1 MAIAS
6 LRLNG
11 FKSFGRQCGFEFSK
25 NFTAIVGPNG
35 SGKSNILDALKWIL
49 GEGSA
54 SGLRIT
60 RQSDLLFQGS
70 SSTAQAK
77 NAEVVLKLENEDD
90 NGTLR
95 RIYAQDTGALL
106 FFDGRK
112 ILLQDLDKIKTRFNL
127 EGEGFAL
134 IGQGEI
140 SDTIHQRPKERR
152 KQFDALFGIERYRE
166 RRDDSIKKL
175 EDTQN
180 EALRIKTLIDEL
192 NIRRGEISD
201 DVKIAVEAQ
210 GIIDELDALRH
221 DYYFFKR
228 LSIEHEQGD
237 LDLKR
242 HIITSRID
250 DFSRWLKFWSRA
262 LNFYEGKLAS
272 DTSGNLFLSRLENIN
287 AQKNSIQQRA
297 YQLASQV
304 KDIRTRRGELNGELD
319 TLMIQKQALEQ
330 ERERTNNEHE
340 NLARELDEKSKDFSE
355 RERIFKD
362 AQSKSQNELARRKKI
377 LDDTAALKLRCSRIE
392 ADITAIE
399 KSRETNSQE
408 IKEFQD
414 ERAEIQNMVEKLISQ
429 KNLSEEKFT
438 RLSFLC
444 QQKNSEVQSFR
455 RELAHFESQYA
466 NLSNIDFFSAG
477 IYPEPVRIILMASEK
492 NLIISKPKAVADVF
506 SCSSS
511 KIAEAIEAYLGGRQ
525 FWLLVHT
532 LEEAQE
538 GIDFLKSNKAGRA
551 TYLALERCKTRDID
565 TKINTNASGITGWAM
580 DLIKFDEKWEKA
592 VSHIMGDLL
601 IVQDYGTAGALVRAG
616 AKFPIATLEGEVFAP
631 SGSVSGGSSKQK
643 SGAVT
648 AKQKLDEI
656 NIQLENLRKSIAI
669 SKGNLDNAVNAEN
682 TARKEFEDASNEL
695 DGLKST
701 LNAAQRNLKSVTAS
715 LERLI
720 DEHEKSEGRTKKLK
734 EEKEKAS
741 IKLAEL
747 EKEFETLPE
756 IHEENYELVITPLKN
771 ELRLLQERLNVTKTL
786 YDRVDSEYKSVCSR
800 IDKAQKEI
808 SSGKKIE
815 ENNLG
820 ELKILG
826 RDKLK
831 AYQEEKK
838 LREEISK
845 RDDEFASARKKASRI
860 RIKIDKANAN
870 ISGVNNEL
878 SAIDGK
884 ISHTESELNQLI
896 ELWEEKY
903 PYNQREA
910 REIEGGREL
919 TSTLRK
925 LERELKSLGK
935 YNLGALSED
944 QSLME
949 RIDFLTE
956 QLEDVEISSADLK
969 NLIEDTDTQ
978 VEKSFT
984 NSMAKVDNRF
994 NELFQ
999 RLFGGGE
1006 ARLILQSGESIW
1018 DRGVEI
1024 FARPPGKKLQNI
1036 SQLSGGEQSLTS
1048 IALIFA
1054 TLEAAGTPLAVLDEV
1069 DAALDEYNLIR
1080 FADLAK
1086 EYSNS
1091 IQIIA
1096 MTHRRATIERANLI
1110 YGVTMIEPG
1119 LSATVG
1125 INPENYE

>member
-1 MAIAS
+1 MTISS
-6 LRLNG
+6 LKLNG
-11 FKSFGRQCGFEFSK
+11 FKSFGRQCSFEFSK

-70 SSTAQAK
+70 ASTAQAQ
-77 NAEVVLKLENEDD
+77 NAEVILKLEND
-90 NGTLR
+90 NEKGILR
-95 RIYAQDTGALL
+95 RAYAQDTGALL
-106 FFDGRK
+106 FLDGKK
-112 ILLQDLDKIKTRFNL
+112 ILLQDLDRIKSRFNL

-152 KQFDALFGIERYRE
+152 KQFDALFKIERYRE

-175 EDTQN
+175 DDAQN

-192 NIRRGEISD
+192 NIRREEISD
-201 DVKIAVEAQ
+201 EVKIAVEAQ

-242 HIITSRID
+242 HIITSRLD
-250 DFSRWLKFWSRA
+250 DFNRWLKFWSKC
-262 LNFYEGKLAS
+262 LSIYENKLTS
-272 DTSGNLFLSRLENIN
+272 DTSGNLFLSKLENLN
-287 AQKNSIQQRA
+287 TQKNLIHQNAFKYATQIR
-297 YQLASQV
+297 
-304 KDIRTRRGELNGELD
+304 DIRARRVELTGELD
-319 TLMIQKQALEQ
+319 TLSIQKQALEQ
-330 ERERTNNEHE
+330 ERGRTNNEHE
-340 NLARELDEKSKDFSE
+340 NLSREVEAKSKEFSE
-355 RERIFKD
+355 RENFFKE
-362 AQSKSQNELARRKKI
+362 AQSKSQSELARRKKI
-377 LDDTAALKLRCSRIE
+377 LDDTAALKLRRSRLE

-399 KSRETNSQE
+399 KSRDTNSNE
-408 IKEFQD
+408 IKELQD
-414 ERAEIQNMVEKLISQ
+414 ERAEIQNKIEILIVQ
-429 KNLSEEKFT
+429 KNSIEEKFT
-438 RLSFLC
+438 QLSFSC

-455 RELAHFESQYA
+455 RELAHLEGQYA
-466 NLSNIDFFSAG
+466 NLSNTDFFSAG
-477 IYPEPVRIILMASEK
+477 IYPEPVRIILKASEK
-492 NLIISKPKAVADVF
+492 NLIASRPQAVADVF

-511 KIAEAIEAYLGGRQ
+511 EVAEAIEAYLGGRQ

-538 GIDFLKSNKAGRA
+538 GIDFLKNNRAGRA
-551 TYLALERCKTRDID
+551 TYLALERCKVRDID
-565 TKINTNASGITGWAM
+565 SKININAGGITGWAI
-580 DLIKFDEKWEKA
+580 DLIKVNDEWRNA
-592 VSHIMGDLL
+592 ISHLMGDLL
-601 IVQDYGTAGALVRAG
+601 IVKDFGTASAIVRSG
-616 AKFPIATLEGEVFAP
+616 AKFPIATLDGEVFAP

-648 AKQKLDEI
+648 AHQKLEEI
-656 NIQLENLRKSIAI
+656 NRQLENLRNSMEI
-669 SKGNLDNAVNAEN
+669 SKRNLENAVKIESS
-682 TARKEFEDASNEL
+682 TRKDFEETSNEL
-695 DGLKST
+695 DEIKST
-701 LNAAQRNLKSVTAS
+701 LNDTQRNLKSVTAN

-720 DEHEKSEGRTKKLK
+720 NEHEKSENHTQKLK
-734 EEKEKAS
+734 DELEKATE
-741 IKLAEL
+741 KLISL

-756 IHEENYELVITPLKN
+756 IHEENYELVITPLRN

-786 YDRVDSEYKSVCSR
+786 YMRVDSEYKNVCLR
-800 IDKAQKEI
+800 IEKSQKEI
-808 SSGKKIE
+808 SSGELIEKKNLSE
-815 ENNLG
+815 LKNLG
-820 ELKILG
+820 RE
-826 RDKLK
+826 KLQAHK
-831 AYQEEKK
+831 EEIK

-845 RDDEFASARKKASRI
+845 RDDEFASARKKANRI
-860 RIKIDKANAN
+860 RLKIDRANAN

-878 SAIDGK
+878 SALDGK

-896 ELWEEKY
+896 ELWDEKY

-919 TSTLRK
+919 TSSLRK

-944 QSLME
+944 QSLTD

-956 QLEDVEISSADLK
+956 QLEDVETSMTELK

-984 NSMAKVDNRF
+984 GSMTKVDNRF

-1006 ARLILQSGESIW
+1006 ARLILQSGDSIW

-1096 MTHRRATIERANLI
+1096 MTHRRATMERADLI